1 MIPFPRSLLQK
12 LEQNAGSGDLFP
24 RETQRASFPVDF
36 TMIQMLSFGSIES
49 LNFYLGNSSISLMNM
64 RSVSGREQDYRA
76 RASIQP
82 GSPID
87 ADSIP

>member
-12 LEQNAGSGDLFP
+12 LKQNARSGDLFP
-24 RETQRASFPVDF
+24 RETQTASFPVDF
-36 TMIQMLSFGSIES
+36 TMIRMLSFGSVES

-64 RSVSGREQDYRA
+64 IGVSGQEQDYRA

-82 GSPID
+82 GSPTD
-87 ADSIP
+87 VDSIP